1 MPTTLALDAV
11 DFEEDEDDEDDDD
24 ALALGSDGDGAL
36 VAFLETAVLAVGF
49 AVALAAT
56 AAAAA
61 AAALVPCLVSST
73 AAVRGSFGEAT
84 LVVVDPGA
92 GDGSDGVG
100 DWSGAA
106 T

>member
-49 AVALAAT
+49 TVALAAT
-56 AAAAA
+56 AAA

>member
-11 DFEEDEDDEDDDD
+11 DFEEDEDDDDDDD

-56 AAAAA
+56 AAAA

>member
-61 AAALVPCLVSST
+61 LVPCLVSST